1 MDPLRLFS
9 AWYNLVIKAFTEHTI
24 GTAVISIA
32 AIGIFVVLQKEYRP
46 YRLLTNAGFV
56 LLAWA
61 VAITALPFAMIGAGK
76 GLTALETALPWAAR
90 IAAYIFGIY
99 ERHPIL
105 VLVIVGLGSTA
116 FFLERSWPTPLA
128 WAPVRAICTVIGIV
142 LAVHVSGPIADL
154 VMGAPEAAPA
164 APKFSAPAL
173 PPKEAVA
180 AAIKAGGGRYPSV
193 PRCIDEVPGYP
204 VSEAG
209 KPDIPPPSKVGVKKL
224 GPACDDTLGS
234 EGIARVYATR
244 EYGAEYNR
252 LMYEHNKA
260 AEPKPAVGENKPESK
275 TENK

>member
-9 AWYNLVIKAFTEHTI
+9 AWYTLVIKAFTEHTI

-46 YRLLTNAGFV
+46 NRVLTKAGFV
-56 LLAWA
+56 RLAWA

-128 WAPVRAICTVIGIV
+128 WAPVRAICTVIGIE
-142 LAVHVSGPIADL
+142 LAVHVSGPMTDL
-154 VMGAPEAAPA
+154 GMAAPEASPA
-164 APKFSAPAL
+164 WHGFTRASSTQ
-173 PPKEAVA
+173 
-180 AAIKAGGGRYPSV
+180 PSTT
-193 PRCIDEVPGYP
+193 G
-204 VSEAG
+204 
-209 KPDIPPPSKVGVKKL
+209 
-224 GPACDDTLGS
+224 
-234 EGIARVYATR
+234 
-244 EYGAEYNR
+244 
-252 LMYEHNKA
+252 
-260 AEPKPAVGENKPESK
+260 
-275 TENK
+275 